1 MVSRQWAAVA
11 RASDRDLGITLL
23 EVIIAAGLMTLVI
36 GNSLVLSSDVEKHLS
51 NNVIRLTVDDT
62 CNRVVNRVSEQL
74 RQVYPDSV
82 NPTVLDD
89 SAALT
94 FRKVT
99 GYSGGTV
106 QLGPEHG
113 FEFQPAPGESDNG
126 QDDNG
131 DGRIDEGVLVYTED
145 GTSIVI
151 AENVLGL
158 GFTSANGGISFSFG
172 VGLVDRD
179 GNVIQN
185 AWTRQLA
192 FRN

>member
-1 MVSRQWAAVA
+1 MASRQWAAVV
-11 RASDRDLGITLL
+11 RASDRALGFTLL
-23 EVIIAAGLMTLVI
+23 EVIVASGLLALVM
-36 GNSLVLSSDVEKHLS
+36 GNAVVLSLNVEDHLS
-51 NNVIRLTVDDT
+51 HDVIRLTVDET

-74 RQVYPDSV
+74 RQAYPSSV
-82 NPTVLDD
+82 DPTVLDD
-89 SAALT
+89 SATLT

-113 FEFQPAPGESDNG
+113 FEFQPATGESDNG

-145 GTSIVI
+145 GTSTVI

-158 GFTSANGGISFSFG
+158 GFTSAAGGISFSFG

-179 GNVIQN
+179 GNVVQK
-185 AWTRQLA
+185 AWTRQLG

>member
-1 MVSRQWAAVA
+1 M
-11 RASDRDLGITLL
+11 
-23 EVIIAAGLMTLVI
+23 
-36 GNSLVLSSDVEKHLS
+36 VLSLKVEDHLS
-51 NNVIRLTVDDT
+51 DDVIRLTVDET

-74 RQVYPDSV
+74 RQAYPGSV
-82 NPTVLDD
+82 DPTVLDD
-89 SAALT
+89 SATLT
-94 FRKVT
+94 FQKVT

-113 FEFQPAPGESDNG
+113 FEFQLATGESDNG

-131 DGRIDEGVLVYTED
+131 DGRIDEGVLVFTED
-145 GTSIVI
+145 GTSMVI

-158 GFTSANGGISFSFG
+158 GFTSAAGGISFSFG

-185 AWTRQLA
+185 AWTRRLA

>member
-1 MVSRQWAAVA
+1 MSSAVE
-11 RASDRDLGITLL
+11 D
-23 EVIIAAGLMTLVI
+23 
-36 GNSLVLSSDVEKHLS
+36 HLS
-51 NNVIRLTVDDT
+51 NDVIRLTVDDT
-62 CNRVVNRVSEQL
+62 CNRVVNRVTKQL
-74 RQVYPDSV
+74 RQAYPSSIS
-82 NPTVLDD
+82 PTVLDD
-89 SAALT
+89 SPTLT
-94 FRKVT
+94 FRRVT
-99 GYSGGTV
+99 DYSGETV

-126 QDDNG
+126 LDDNG

-158 GFTSANGGISFSFG
+158 GFTSAVDGISFSFG

-185 AWTRQLA
+185 AWTRQLS